1 MTERDIKRAL
11 GKRVRLTD
19 PKLHIAG
26 AEYILSGAVIRRGE
40 RGFYYQA
47 ELTDVKC
54 GHSLVYA
61 PLENIE
67 RSEGACRQY

>member
-47 ELTDVKC
+47 ELTDVK
-54 GHSLVYA
+54 
-61 PLENIE
+61 
-67 RSEGACRQY
+67 

>member
-54 GHSLVYA
+54 AHSLVYA

-67 RSEGACRQY
+67 RSEGACQQY